1 MAEVR
6 KVAIGDEEYRIAP
19 FRGFKGELA
28 MSLVKRVTGEVRDVL
43 DQVEK
48 HEREWRAKN
57 DLTITRELCLERIA
71 DFEQLAKT
79 TRGHIAEA
87 PVEEPE
93 ADAEGNRAK
102 TKEELETEA
111 THYESR
117 VKVWKDQ
124 LESLGT
130 EAFVKVPN
138 PNGPPLAEVVLEVF
152 PAAMEVAPRT
162 VKQLL
167 ALVAIPNDELK
178 QADQED
184 RWVEALDELG
194 QQLFYDG
201 LIEELMELAV
211 VAAEV
216 IEQAV
221 ERYRG
226 PLGKLQALYDRAT
239 GKKKSEAT
247 EEPET
252 TSKSESPT
260 GSTSS
265 PVATD
270 GPEETS
276 SSESDGESSLAS
288 ASA

>member
-1 MAEVR
+1 MTEVR
-6 KVAIGDEEYRIAP
+6 KVAIGDEEYCIAP

-28 MSLVKRVTGEVRDVL
+28 MSLVKRVTGEVREVL

-57 DLTITRELCLERIA
+57 DLTITREMCLERIA

-79 TRGHIAEA
+79 TRGHIPDA
-87 PVEEPE
+87 PDEEPE
-93 ADAEGNRAK
+93 ADKDGERKK
-102 TKEELETEA
+102 TKDELEAEA

-130 EAFVKVPN
+130 DAFVKVPN

-178 QADQED
+178 KADQED

-239 GKKKSEAT
+239 GKKKSEPT
-247 EEPET
+247 EPET
-252 TSKSESPT
+252 ISKSESPT
-260 GSTSS
+260 ESTSS
-265 PVATD
+265 PAAT
-270 GPEETS
+270 GGAEETS
-276 SSESDGESSLAS
+276 SSESAGESSLAS
-288 ASA
+288 ANA